1 MDLITPI
8 APPVPTPAVVPPTN
22 TPPVDN
28 TAAEKAAAEK
38 AVADKAAADKTAAD
52 KTAAEKLAAEKN
64 QPSAAKSL
72 AEKIENALKG
82 KTVPTEEEK
91 AAAEK
96 SAADKVAADKA
107 ESDKAAKAAGTKPEI
122 KEQTDAEIEAEIAA
136 KTKGMDG
143 AHREAFKD
151 KSYKVRELQRQL
163 KAAVPKTEVD
173 ALQTKITEMQAQL
186 DTAKAA
192 APADPAEVEALKK
205 QVADYE
211 QEFSVIKVEKT
222 KPFQDAVTKPRE
234 AIEEQARKFAKK
246 YELDADKI
254 ISALRDTSD
263 NQSDLLIGALE
274 GMNEIDKRKMIVAA
288 DKMVEISEKE
298 STLRANAKEA
308 LAKIGEKTAG
318 QTEAEKAAAK
328 QARETAHASNWTA
341 LKEALPAVLKT
352 FEGDDDATKTWNA
365 TVTGAETFSKDAD
378 FGTMTPEV
386 QSQVLQRA
394 AVYPLIVGMMKSYE
408 AELAASK
415 TAHEA
420 DLAELTKFRAKVPGG
435 ESSTKEGAVTKSDE
449 REGETGGQRVARL
462 VAEKSRAVVA

>member
-82 KTVPTEEEK
+82 KTVPTAEEK
-91 AAAEK
+91 AAEEK
-96 SAADKVAADKA
+96 AAADKVAADKA
-107 ESDKAAKAAGTKPEI
+107 EAEKAAKAGTKVEI
-122 KEQTDAEIEAEIAA
+122 KEQTDAEIEAEVAA

-173 ALQTKITEMQAQL
+173 ALQTKITEMQVQL
-186 DTAKAA
+186 DAAKTAT
-192 APADPAEVEALKK
+192 PADPVEVEALKK

-254 ISALRDTSD
+254 VAALKDTSD
-263 NQSDLLIGALE
+263 KQSDLLIDALE

-298 STLRANAKEA
+298 TTLRANAKEA
-308 LAKIGEKTAG
+308 LAKIGEKAAG

-328 QARETAHASNWTA
+328 QARETAHVSNWSA
-341 LKEALPAVLKT
+341 LKEALPDVLKT

-378 FGTMTPEV
+378 FESMKPEV

-394 AVYPLIVGMMKSYE
+394 AVYPLIVGMMKSVE
-408 AELAASK
+408 AQLAASK

-420 DLAELTKFRAKVPGG
+420 DLAELTKFRSKVPGG
-435 ESSTKEGAVTKSDE
+435 EGTPKDGNPTKVDV